1 MIVDATTEKGTMIRS
16 SSMPVKPKPL
26 DPRPLSRSPE
36 KETVNDNETDY
47 YPESPSCLRRRK
59 SKQVPEHLETRSEQK
74 WVNWKL
80 RISNALNNLIV
91 LCAYSFPY
99 TLDWAGSTVEL
110 SPDADADV
118 DGLRRRMH
126 RVMEKNG
133 HENVVFRRIPEKS
146 WRYMRDAITTL
157 VRFMFGHKAN
167 KSNTLADRSHI
178 YSITPSIQQR
188 LDELAKES
196 PKERVAKP
204 ISHTQANLEATANPI
219 DRERVTFSI

>member
-1 MIVDATTEKGTMIRS
+1 
-16 SSMPVKPKPL
+16 MPGPCH
-26 DPRPLSRSPE
+26 DPRKRRQSMTTKPTIIRRVPAACEDENPSR
-36 KETVNDNETDY
+36 
-47 YPESPSCLRRRK
+47 YPNIWRRAVSK
-59 SKQVPEHLETRSEQK
+59 SGSTGSSA
-74 WVNWKL
+74 
-80 RISNALNNLIV
+80 ISKALTNQII

-110 SPDADADV
+110 SPDADVDA
-118 DGLRRRMH
+118 DGLRRSMH

-146 WRYMRDAITTL
+146 WRYMRDVITTL

-167 KSNTLADRSHI
+167 KSNRMADRSNI

-188 LDELAKES
+188 LDELARES

-204 ISHTQANLEATANPI
+204 ISHTQPNMESTGNPI
-219 DRERVTFSI
+219 DRERVKFSL

>member
-1 MIVDATTEKGTMIRS
+1 M
-16 SSMPVKPKPL
+16 
-26 DPRPLSRSPE
+26 
-36 KETVNDNETDY
+36 
-47 YPESPSCLRRRK
+47 
-59 SKQVPEHLETRSEQK
+59 
-74 WVNWKL
+74 
-80 RISNALNNLIV
+80 NNLIV

-157 VRFMFGHKAN
+157 VRFMFGPKAN

-204 ISHTQANLEATANPI
+204 ISHTQANLEANANPI